1 MWLKEIFAVS
11 ALQILSAF
19 PLFVVF
25 VVCAICAVF
34 QFVAN
39 AQKQMHVHVRVL
51 SSQSVDSSATY
62 LY

>member
-1 MWLKEIFAVS
+1 LKVIFAVS
-11 ALQILSAF
+11 ALPILSAF
-19 PLFVVF
+19 PLSAVF

-39 AQKQMHVHVRVL
+39 AQKQMPALVRVL
-51 SSQSVDSSATY
+51 SSQSVDSSVTS